1 MRGIHCTCVLVV
13 LLLLSS
19 SARGNQES
27 PAESET
33 YGFIVFLRGAAIG
46 REDVTTKITTDG
58 KVTISGRG
66 RLAPPLDIVVRE
78 AEVHYQNDWTP
89 ESLLIEGT
97 LRGDEIELRTNF
109 KGTEAQSET
118 RVNGQIATETD
129 TVTATTI
136 VLPNLFMGTY
146 EALARRLKDVV
157 VDTEL
162 PVFIAPQQEIKLR
175 VNTIRQA
182 VVQTGTTTFPVR
194 QYDLTMASPSGDLQI
209 QLSTDEVGR
218 LVRLTVPT
226 QTLDVVREDVAASTS
241 RTVLHSNPSDESVM
255 IPANG
260 FNLAATITLPTLTLR
275 NQPAVVLVPGTTGD
289 RDGVVAGTPILSQL
303 AGTLAEAGFL
313 VIRYDRRGYGQSG
326 GRAEAATID
335 RFAED
340 ARTVVRYIGKRKD
353 VDSKRIAIIGHG
365 EGAWIALLTASR
377 ENRVSAVVSIAGAAT
392 TGAELILEQQRLMLE
407 QMQVPDAERQAK
419 IVLQKQINSAVIS
432 GEGWEEVPQE
442 LRQQADSPWFQSLL
456 TYNPSKILE
465 KIDQPI
471 LILHGELDH
480 QVPVS
485 HAKRL
490 AELAHA
496 MSDSKAI
503 KLATI
508 RDLTHPLVQEK
519 SSANSGTMLSNQTI
533 STEATG
539 PLIDWLSKML
549 AVRR

>member
-1 MRGIHCTCVLVV
+1 MHRIHCTCVLVV
-13 LLLLSS
+13 FLLLGS
-19 SARGNQES
+19 SAGSSQEN

-33 YGFIVFLRGAAIG
+33 YGFIVFLGGAAIG
-46 REDVTTKITTDG
+46 REDVTTKITADG
-58 KVTISGRG
+58 KITISGRG
-66 RLAPPLDIVVRE
+66 RLAPPLDIVIRQ

-97 LRGDEIELRTNF
+97 LRGDEIQLRTKF

-118 RVNGQIATETD
+118 RVNEQIETEID
-129 TVTATTI
+129 TVTANTI

-146 EALARRLKDVV
+146 EALSRQLKDAV

-162 PVFIAPQQEIKLR
+162 PVFIAPQQEVKLR

-182 VVQTGTTTFPVR
+182 VVQTGTTTFAVR
-194 QYDLTMASPSGDLQI
+194 QYDLTMANPSGDLQI

-226 QTLDVVREDVAASTS
+226 QTLDVIREDVAASTS
-241 RTVLHSNPSDESVM
+241 RTVLHSKPSDESAM

-260 FNLAATITLPTLTLR
+260 FNLAATITLPTLILK

-303 AGTLAEAGFL
+303 AGTLADAGFL

-326 GRAEAATID
+326 GRAEAATVD
-335 RFAED
+335 HFAED
-340 ARTVVRYIGKRKD
+340 ARTVIRYIGKRKD
-353 VDSKRIAIIGHG
+353 VDSKRIAIVGHG

-377 ENRVSAVVSIAGAAT
+377 ENRVSAIVSIAGAAT

-407 QMQVPDAERQAK
+407 QMQVPEAERQAK

-432 GEGWEEVPQE
+432 GEGWEEVPQD

-471 LILHGELDH
+471 LILHGELDR

-508 RDLTHPLVQEK
+508 QNLTHPLVQEK
-519 SSANSGTMLSNQTI
+519 SSANNGTMLSNQTI
-533 STEATG
+533 STEATD

-549 AVRR
+549 AVRQ